1 MKKKIITFEDSQA
14 AVTFDIGNASIDM
27 DGQSPVNEVTVDI
40 EKDIPLKELRIVNGV
55 VKHGRTVLK
64 SKKEKRN

>member
-1 MKKKIITFEDSQA
+1 MRKKIITFENSQA

-27 DGQSPVNEVTVDI
+27 DGQSPVNEVTIEI
-40 EKDIPLKELRIVNGV
+40 EKNIPLKELSIIDGV
-55 VKHGRTVLK
+55 VKHGRTVLE